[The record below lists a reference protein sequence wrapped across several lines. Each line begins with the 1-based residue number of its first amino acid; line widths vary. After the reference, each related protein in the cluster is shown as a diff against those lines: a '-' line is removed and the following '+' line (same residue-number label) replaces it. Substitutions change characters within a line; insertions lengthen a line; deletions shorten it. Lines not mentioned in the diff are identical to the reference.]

1 MDKVNAKIGT
11 DYKPFNYYGDP
22 EATEIIIAM
31 GSVCDAAEEVID
43 YLRKKGK
50 KVGIVEVHLYRPFSQ
65 KYLLNVIPE
74 TVKKIAV
81 LDRTKEPGGVGEPLF
96 LDVVSALRGSKF
108 NDALI
113 VGGRYGLGSK
123 DTQPGDILAVYENLW
138 SDEPKKGIHHFHIRR
153 CNGLSLLRRNIRMYR
168 RKALRR
174 ASSGDWAQT
183 VR

>member
-81 LDRTKEPGGVGEPLF
+81 LDRTKEPGGVGAVSYTH
-96 LDVVSALRGSKF
+96 LDVYKR
-108 NDALI
+108 
-113 VGGRYGLGSK
+113 
-123 DTQPGDILAVYENLW
+123 Q
-138 SDEPKKGIHHFHIRR
+138 
-153 CNGLSLLRRNIRMYR
+153 LRR
-168 RKALRR
+168 
-174 ASSGDWAQT
+174 SG
-183 VR
+183 